1 MELCCVLLVAFDD
14 AEIIAAAAVACRVIA
29 RYVNDSAG
37 GQQINITVG
46 RQRKPSIGGAR
57 SRRNDNRAVG
67 LSWPFVIGLSP
78 SMAYK
83 N

>member
-46 RQRKPSIGGAR
+46 RQHHHFFDRWR
-57 SRRNDNRAVG
+57 SQ
-67 LSWPFVIGLSP
+67 SP
-78 SMAYK
+78 
-83 N
+83 

>member
-1 MELCCVLLVAFDD
+1 MAFDD

-46 RQRKPSIGGAR
+46 RQHHHFFDRWR
-57 SRRNDNRAVG
+57 SQ
-67 LSWPFVIGLSP
+67 SP
-78 SMAYK
+78 
-83 N
+83 